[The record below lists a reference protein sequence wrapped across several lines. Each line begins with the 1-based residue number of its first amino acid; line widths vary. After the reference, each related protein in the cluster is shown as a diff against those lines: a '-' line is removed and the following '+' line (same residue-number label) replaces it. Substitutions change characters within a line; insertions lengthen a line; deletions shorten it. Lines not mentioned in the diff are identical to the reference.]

1 MIVAKI
7 VESQLTMNI
16 FGATSHGAI
25 ITVYLICDHFPRFRV
40 IISAHIITVDRSVWY
55 YKIS

>member
-40 IISAHIITVDRSVWY
+40 IISAHIITVDRSVWCR
-55 YKIS
+55 